1 MLISEIIAVNLG
13 KRQQRRLQRVPSV
26 PIADQM
32 KRERIIRGLTKQLTR
47 QSNLLKPTQADLD
60 TAIER
65 YKMNQKRV
73 DLEYE
78 KQVKL
83 LQQRQRSH

>member
-32 KRERIIRGLTKQLTR
+32 KRERIIRGLTKQLTL
-47 QSNLLKPTQADLD
+47 QSNLLKPTQADMD

-65 YKMNQKRV
+65 YKTNQKRV